1 MRWILLLLVISGSHV
16 MALDRTAIEKD
27 VQSIFAYQDKI
38 QKKIDAIAF
47 EKVGDSEKFWKCE
60 ASMDAAQTAILI
72 LNIAK
77 NYSSCGKSD
86 TGLESILFGLATT
99 RAKVKLLIS
108 NKETQK
114 EMVEISDIIYRNQ
127 LEIQKEI
134 QK

>member
-1 MRWILLLLVISGSHV
+1 